1 MAFVWYALTTA
12 SIHSQNNPKKSIKQ
26 VEVVFNMT
34 LAHLAQAGVLG
45 PSSSTGSTGAGFD
58 PAVPL
63 LARIAALSDGVRLA
77 ARLVDAPPNEMHT
90 DAMVG
95 AW

>member
-1 MAFVWYALTTA
+1 
-12 SIHSQNNPKKSIKQ
+12 
-26 VEVVFNMT
+26 MT

-45 PSSSTGSTGAGFD
+45 PSGADSHFD
-58 PAVPL
+58 ASVPL
-63 LARIAALSDGVRLA
+63 LTRIAALADGVRLA

-95 AW
+95 CF

>member
-1 MAFVWYALTTA
+1 
-12 SIHSQNNPKKSIKQ
+12 
-26 VEVVFNMT
+26 MT
-34 LAHLAQAGVLG
+34 LAHLAQASVLG
-45 PSSSTGSTGAGFD
+45 PNSSSSGGGGGGFD

-63 LARIAALSDGVRLA
+63 LARLAALGEGVRLA

-95 AW
+95 GWVGESID

>member
-1 MAFVWYALTTA
+1 
-12 SIHSQNNPKKSIKQ
+12 
-26 VEVVFNMT
+26 MT

-45 PSSSTGSTGAGFD
+45 PNCPTETPSSRFD
-58 PAVPL
+58 ASVPL
-63 LARIAALSDGVRLA
+63 LARIAALADGVRLA

-95 AW
+95 GWVVVGVVG